1 MELKAKDGY
10 RSEVLRPLGADALNS
25 LMSLYQPLVG
35 CAGAALYL
43 TLISE
48 AKHQRS
54 FEPHGRLC
62 QIMNM
67 DITVLERSRRK
78 LEEMMLMRSYIKTGE
93 GKDNYIYVLYPPL
106 EADRFFKH
114 EVLGRLYARI
124 MGAKQ
129 YQLSLNKLAHIE
141 LSREGFEEVSEQFK
155 SSVIENWDAESE
167 EQFASIKPRY
177 TFDAGDHPAIHFDY
191 ERFLTRA
198 SNLVFPIEA
207 RTNENLRLI
216 GELATMYG
224 LSADEMLILV
234 GRCTDN
240 TNNTLDGEK
249 LRSTAFVMKA
259 KKPAKKVSDDPY
271 DLPPVAFLQSKQ
283 NGVPVQDSDKRTIE
297 KLITEMKMDP
307 KVVNILLEHVLSI
320 SDNKLVPSF
329 VASLA
334 AAWIRSGV
342 DTAEKAMAEAK
353 KPRGRSG
360 RGGSRKDVLP
370 DYYVQMKTGSE
381 KETAEETDFD
391 REEFEE
397 IRRRLREQEG

>member
-155 SSVIENWDAESE
+155 SSVI
-167 EQFASIKPRY
+167 
-177 TFDAGDHPAIHFDY
+177 
-191 ERFLTRA
+191 
-198 SNLVFPIEA
+198 
-207 RTNENLRLI
+207 
-216 GELATMYG
+216 
-224 LSADEMLILV
+224 
-234 GRCTDN
+234 
-240 TNNTLDGEK
+240 
-249 LRSTAFVMKA
+249 
-259 KKPAKKVSDDPY
+259 
-271 DLPPVAFLQSKQ
+271 
-283 NGVPVQDSDKRTIE
+283 
-297 KLITEMKMDP
+297 
-307 KVVNILLEHVLSI
+307 
-320 SDNKLVPSF
+320 
-329 VASLA
+329 
-334 AAWIRSGV
+334 
-342 DTAEKAMAEAK
+342 
-353 KPRGRSG
+353 
-360 RGGSRKDVLP
+360 
-370 DYYVQMKTGSE
+370 
-381 KETAEETDFD
+381 
-391 REEFEE
+391 
-397 IRRRLREQEG
+397 